1 MSDFRQ
7 KLIFH
12 CRKQKGCRHCLVRD
26 ICKLID
32 PWKFPKE
39 MNDYEIREFE
49 RRVKYRKEE
58 MDALFS
64 DLIGE

>member
-1 MSDFRQ
+1 M
-7 KLIFH
+7 FH
-12 CRKQKGCRHCLVRD
+12 CRKQKGCGRCLVRD

-39 MNDYEIREFE
+39 MNDFEIREFE

-58 MDALFS
+58 MDVVFS